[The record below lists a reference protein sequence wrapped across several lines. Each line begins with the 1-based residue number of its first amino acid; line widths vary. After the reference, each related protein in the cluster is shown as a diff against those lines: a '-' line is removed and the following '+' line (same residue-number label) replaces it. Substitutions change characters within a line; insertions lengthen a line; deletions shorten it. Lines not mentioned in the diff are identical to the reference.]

1 MKKTTLLKSM
11 LLLCAL
17 VVGSGSLWAEDYELY
32 SGTITEG
39 DYVIVYNDVAMKNT
53 ISSDRFTNQSVTI
66 SENKI
71 SNPAAAIVW
80 HIAASGDYWTIY
92 NANVSK
98 YAASTGA
105 KNKGQL
111 LASGTDDMSLWT
123 VSGTSTYEFVNKKND
138 ANKVNKNLR
147 RNGDNGWACYS
158 TGTGGALSLYK
169 KVEATGAA
177 TTVTI
182 NSTGITNTNKFFGTA
197 GGTLTASVVVTSTSA
212 AVPAASVTWSS
223 SDEDVA
229 TVGES
234 TGVVTLVGEGTT
246 TITASYAGVADTYKS
261 SYAEYELTVTN
272 EDPNAVTLWSEDFSS
287 YSKDDVP
294 NDKDGYSVSD
304 GGGTTKIY
312 EDAMAGGTSPEL
324 LVAKSSGYFQAVV
337 PLENIK
343 GDLKLKFKKYNNALT
358 VSTSTEGISISGTS
372 SFSDAGEF
380 TVTFTGVTTS
390 MTSVTIKFTST
401 SSNNVRIDDIVLK
414 GSKVIP
420 VIMGKNGYTTFASTY
435 GLDLTDANR
444 PTGLKA
450 YKATRSGANITFTA
464 LNQTVAAGTGLLLL
478 GANDGSYDIPYVASG
493 TSVSENALVG
503 VTSATDKQSVAN
515 TTYYFVMKKATT
527 ADSPLQFLPLS
538 TTSAVTIPAGKAYI
552 EVPNSA
558 FDGGAQELS
567 FSFEDNGNVTGIVNV
582 ANALSTN
589 NEVVYNL
596 NGQRVNANHK
606 GIVIVNGKKY
616 LNK

>member
-1 MKKTTLLKSM
+1 M

-17 VVGSGSLWAEDYELY
+17 IVGSGSSWADDYELY

-39 DYVIVYNDVAMKNT
+39 DYVIVYDGNAMKNT
-53 ISSDRFTNQSVTI
+53 ITSNRFDYQAVTI
-66 SENKI
+66 SADKI
-71 SNPAAAIVW
+71 SNPVAAIIW
-80 HIAASGDYWTIY
+80 HIAANETYWTIY
-92 NANVSK
+92 NANASK

-105 KNKGQL
+105 ANKAQL
-111 LASGTDDMSLWT
+111 LTSGTDDKSLWT
-123 VSGTSTYEFVNKKND
+123 VSGSSTYEFVNKQNTT
-138 ANKVNKNLR
+138 NKVNANLR
-147 RNGDNGWACYS
+147 KNGTYGFACYG

-182 NSTGITNTNKFFGTA
+182 NSTGITNTNKFNGTA
-197 GGTLTASVVVTSTSA
+197 AGTLTAAVTVTATSA
-212 AVPAASVTWSS
+212 AVDGAAVTWSS
-223 SDEDVA
+223 DDESVA
-229 TVGES
+229 TVGET
-234 TGVVTLVGEGTT
+234 TGVVTLVGEGTA
-246 TITASYAGVADTYKS
+246 TITATYAGKSGEYKS

-272 EDPNAVTLWSEDFSS
+272 EDPNAITLWSEDFST

-294 NDKDGYSVSD
+294 SDGTYGYTCD
-304 GGGTTKIY
+304 NGGGTTKIY

-324 LVAKSSGYFQAVV
+324 LVAKTNGYFQAIV

-343 GDLKLKFKKYNNALT
+343 GDLKLKFKKYNNALS
-358 VSTSTEGISISGTS
+358 VSTSTDGISISGTS

-390 MTSVTIKFTST
+390 MTSITIKFTST
-401 SSNNVRIDDIVLK
+401 SGSNVRLDDIVLK

-420 VIMGKNGYTTFASTY
+420 VTVGKNGYTTFASTY

-444 PTGLKA
+444 PAGLKA

-493 TSVSENALVG
+493 TAVDGNALVG
-503 VTSATDKQSVAN
+503 VTTATAKQSDPSGN
-515 TTYYFVMKKATT
+515 YYFVMKKATSSSD
-527 ADSPLQFLPLS
+527 ALAFAPLS
-538 TTSAVTIPAGKAYI
+538 TSAAVTIPAGKAYI

-558 FDGGAQELS
+558 FSGGAHDLT
-567 FSFEDNGNVTGIVNV
+567 FGFEDTGATGICSVENDELQIE
-582 ANALSTN
+582 NAKI
-589 NEVVYNL
+589 YNL
-596 NGQRVNANHK
+596 AGQRVAQPTK
-606 GIVIVNGKKY
+606 GLYIVNGKKVIV
-616 LNK
+616 K